1 MSSSF
6 ATELDHLIANH
17 VGHPKYGDDL
27 QPIADA
33 LHAASNKWAMQADR
47 LRWRDESVK
56 EFRERLAGIGK

>member
-1 MSSSF
+1 MTTF
-6 ATELDHLIANH
+6 AAELDRLIAKH

>member
-1 MSSSF
+1 
-6 ATELDHLIANH
+6 
-17 VGHPKYGDDL
+17 L